1 MSDEELASAEV
12 KRAVVEVRTALSAM
26 AQREALA
33 YPLMGICALIDRV
46 EVGVT
51 AEDGA
56 DAFVLD
62 EENSK
67 VSFRVAAI
75 SQVLEETHRFAGEVG
90 YSDAPE
96 RLRLAQKAVNQFVVH
111 ELIHIKQKLPHLGS
125 VQTVKQGLPELGM
138 PILDAT
144 ADVVSAW
151 TCANVECERLETRE
165 PNEVLAAYVNALL
178 LAYLVGAFVFD
189 VRGRPPKTQ
198 RALGLVISAL
208 LVQAL
213 VEGTLERTAIFEG
226 WRETSPVLVFNL
238 ENANVFNAL
247 VLDGMAGLLVPNLLP
262 LRDNLAGR
270 FWASVGL
277 SPVSNTL
284 HLGAV
289 ILGELGIIRS
299 TGTR

>member
-111 ELIHIKQKLPHLGS
+111 ELTLRRWRRGCWARTPRRSSAKLRSACWWRVSPAPIGVGPDRQGDQHHIA
-125 VQTVKQGLPELGM
+125 PE
-138 PILDAT
+138 
-144 ADVVSAW
+144 
-151 TCANVECERLETRE
+151 N
-165 PNEVLAAYVNALL
+165 
-178 LAYLVGAFVFD
+178 
-189 VRGRPPKTQ
+189 
-198 RALGLVISAL
+198 
-208 LVQAL
+208 
-213 VEGTLERTAIFEG
+213 
-226 WRETSPVLVFNL
+226 
-238 ENANVFNAL
+238 
-247 VLDGMAGLLVPNLLP
+247 
-262 LRDNLAGR
+262 
-270 FWASVGL
+270 
-277 SPVSNTL
+277 
-284 HLGAV
+284 
-289 ILGELGIIRS
+289 
-299 TGTR
+299 